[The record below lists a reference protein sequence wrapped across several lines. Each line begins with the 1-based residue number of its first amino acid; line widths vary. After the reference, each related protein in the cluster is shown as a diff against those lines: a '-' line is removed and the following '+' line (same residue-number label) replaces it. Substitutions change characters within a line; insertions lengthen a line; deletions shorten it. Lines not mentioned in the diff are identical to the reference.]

1 MRALLLSAA
10 VAAGLAGCAT
20 SRAPLMKMADAR
32 GEIRAAEQLNADA
45 VAPANNYLLL
55 ARQEEE
61 QGRQY
66 LNAGQEIR
74 AGYMLERAQADAEL
88 ALSLATEAPA
98 RAEAERAIEQVK
110 QLQSQTQTPATEV
123 KP

>member
-1 MRALLLSAA
+1 
-10 VAAGLAGCAT
+10 
-20 SRAPLMKMADAR
+20 MKMADAR

-45 VAPANNYLLL
+45 VTPANHYLAL

-61 QGRQY
+61 QGRMY

-110 QLQSQTQTPATEV
+110 QLQSQVPATEV